1 MNSYKTAKDVCS
13 NKIYYIDGLASVK
26 QAVEMMK
33 ENKVDAL
40 IIQKR
45 NERDANGIVVI
56 SDIIKK
62 VVVSDLKLE
71 EVSVYEIMS
80 KPVISIPA
88 NLNAKYVPRY
98 LINAKI
104 KIAPVEENGIYVG
117 LIKLGDSVLNSI

>member
-1 MNSYKTAKDVCS
+1 MNGYKTAKDVCS

-45 NERDANGIVVI
+45 NEKDANGIVVI

-62 VVVSDLKLE
+62 VVVTDLKLE
-71 EVSVYEIMS
+71 EVSVYEIMT

-98 LINAKI
+98 LINANVKV
-104 KIAPVEENGIYVG
+104 APVEENGIYVG